1 MYEEN
6 QPYLTQ
12 ARFSSSK
19 FIWKICILFATM
31 FVNGE
36 QTQLKLLK
44 PCGRPEE
51 DKPCEKLTKMD
62 PSNHLYRRRTIIELI
77 IETFE

>member
-1 MYEEN
+1 MYEEY
-6 QPYLTQ
+6 QPFLTQ
-12 ARFSSSK
+12 ARFSSTI
-19 FIWKICILFATM
+19 FIWKILILFATM
-31 FVNGE
+31 YVNGE

-62 PSNHLYRRRTIIELI
+62 PSNHLYRRSNDYKTND
-77 IETFE
+77 